1 MTPKAKEASTPPAV
15 TAKELMDKMVERI
28 SFGVLSLSNTCSE
41 LLPIVKRKKN
51 VKYSRAKLI
60 VLLVL
65 ASKISD
71 RPASARVTNIKAL

>member
-28 SFGVLSLSNTCSE
+28 SFGVLLLSNTCSE

-51 VKYSRAKLI
+51 VKYRKAKLMLSLKFLI
-60 VLLVL
+60 
-65 ASKISD
+65 IQ
-71 RPASARVTNIKAL
+71 